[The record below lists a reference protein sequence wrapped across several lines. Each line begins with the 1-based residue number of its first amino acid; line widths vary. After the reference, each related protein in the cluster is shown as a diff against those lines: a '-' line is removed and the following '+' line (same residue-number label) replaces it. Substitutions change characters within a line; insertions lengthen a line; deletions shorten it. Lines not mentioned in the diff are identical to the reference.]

1 MVLVISNGNLYIDD
15 TIIGD
20 EEKVF
25 HHLEK
30 SIKYDEIKAI
40 FEEIKRENT
49 KLKSENQELN
59 QRLQNVTL
67 WDLSDEEQERAGRAL
82 ARGLLGGA

>member
-1 MVLVISNGNLYIDD
+1 MLVISNGNLYIDD

-40 FEEIKRENT
+40 FEEIKRENA
-49 KLKSENQELN
+49 KLKSENQVLN
-59 QRLQNVTL
+59 QKLKSVTL
-67 WDLSDEEQERAGRAL
+67 WDLSDEEQEKAGRAF
-82 ARGLLGGA
+82 ARALTGGA